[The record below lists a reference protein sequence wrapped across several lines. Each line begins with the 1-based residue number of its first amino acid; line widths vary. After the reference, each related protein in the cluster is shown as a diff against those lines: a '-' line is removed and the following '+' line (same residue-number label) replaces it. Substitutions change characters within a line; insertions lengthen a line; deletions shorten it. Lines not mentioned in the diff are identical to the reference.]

1 MAEISLTQYHIVLNA
16 YSLTIA
22 ATGAASAFFLFKR
35 FDVLPRYKTGVT
47 LLGMVSMI
55 AAYNYTR
62 LLASWHEAFTV
73 VGGAVEQ
80 TGIPYDDA
88 YRYAD
93 WLLTVPMLL
102 VSLVLVLDMPQR
114 QARFRGFVLGTL
126 AMEMIVLGYPGQIA
140 TDALTRWLWW
150 TLAMVPFVI
159 IIHQLYFGL
168 AASIRNEPPASRK
181 LVSAA
186 RVVTVLAWSVYPVI
200 YVLPLLGLMGTN
212 TFITTQV
219 LYSVADTTAKAL
231 YGVLIAS
238 IAIVKSQPLADAP
251 VVAAPARVQV

>member
-1 MAEISLTQYHIVLNA
+1 MSEISLTQYHIVLNV

-22 ATGAASAFFLFKR
+22 ATGAAAAFFFLKR
-35 FDVLPRYKTGVT
+35 FDVLPRYKSGVT

-62 LLASWHEAFTV
+62 LLTSWREAFTV
-73 VGGAVEQ
+73 AGGVVRQ
-80 TGIPYDDA
+80 TGIPYDET

-102 VSLVLVLDMPQR
+102 ISLVLVLDMPQR
-114 QARFRGFVLGTL
+114 QARVRGFVLGTL
-126 AMEMIVLGYPGQIA
+126 ALEMIVLGYPGQIA
-140 TDALTRWLWW
+140 TEAPTRWLWW
-150 TLAMVPFVI
+150 TLSMVPFVI

-168 AASIRNEPPASRK
+168 AASVKNEPPGSRK

-186 RVVTVLAWSVYPVI
+186 RIVTVLAWSVYPVI
-200 YVLPLLGLMGTN
+200 YLLPLLGLMGTN
-212 TFITTQV
+212 TFVTTQV

-238 IAIVKSQPLADAP
+238 IAIVKSQPLADVPAA
-251 VVAAPARVQV
+251 AAPARVQA